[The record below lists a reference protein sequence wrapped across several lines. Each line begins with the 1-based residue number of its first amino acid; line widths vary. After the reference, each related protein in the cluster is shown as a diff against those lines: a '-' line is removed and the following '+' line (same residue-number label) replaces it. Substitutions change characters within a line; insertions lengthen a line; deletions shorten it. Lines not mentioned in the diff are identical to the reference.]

1 MNTIDDSKNPKT
13 PKKDE
18 NELLKDLQSAYQKTN
33 KLKQSLSHKK
43 ILLDL
48 EQKIRKDKKKNKSLQ
63 E

>member
-1 MNTIDDSKNPKT
+1 MNTIDGSKSPKT
-13 PKKDE
+13 PKEDE

-33 KLKQSLSHKK
+33 KLKHSLSHKK

-48 EQKIRKDKKKNKSLQ
+48 EQKIRKDKKKNKSVQ